1 MYQKRKKFMTYNERI
16 FYNKLIELEEEYN
29 LKIQPQIN
37 LATII
42 KKKNNNYYKRV
53 NELFRN
59 IDFGIFSKNYNDLL
73 LLIELNDKSHNKKER
88 KLRDEKVKDIVK
100 EAGIKLITFYTNFPN
115 KEEYIKNRILKEI
128 NIQR

>member
-16 FYNKLIELEEEYN
+16 FYNKLIELEDEYN

-100 EAGIKLITFYTNFPN
+100 EAGIKLITFHTNFPN
-115 KEEYIKNRILKEI
+115 KEEYVKNRILKEI

>member
-1 MYQKRKKFMTYNERI
+1 MTYNERI
-16 FYNKLIELEEEYN
+16 FYNKLIELEDEYN